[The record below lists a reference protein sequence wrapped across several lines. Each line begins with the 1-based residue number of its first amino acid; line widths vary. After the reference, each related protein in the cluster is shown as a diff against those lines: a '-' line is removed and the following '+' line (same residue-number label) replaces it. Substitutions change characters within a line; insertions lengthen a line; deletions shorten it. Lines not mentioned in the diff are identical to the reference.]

1 MSHFFKAIL
10 WAGLG
15 FLPGR
20 FWAPVL
26 MFDTPGLEA
35 IVSMKYIAPRWTV
48 KITFLTQVP
57 TQEA

>member
-1 MSHFFKAIL
+1 MSRFFKAIL

-26 MFDTPGLEA
+26 MVDTPGVEA
-35 IVSMKYIAPRWTV
+35 IVSMKYIAP
-48 KITFLTQVP
+48 
-57 TQEA
+57 